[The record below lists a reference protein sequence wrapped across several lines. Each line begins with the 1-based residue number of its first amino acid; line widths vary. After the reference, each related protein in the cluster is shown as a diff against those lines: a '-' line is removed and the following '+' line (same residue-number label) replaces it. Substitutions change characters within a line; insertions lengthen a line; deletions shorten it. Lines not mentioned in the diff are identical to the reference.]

1 MEKNEELLKYVSII
15 KDIILISMP
24 IVIAYISYHSNQKL
38 RQELFAELDVKMK
51 EKEIKTAN
59 EIKKITEELENQKN
73 LSSLNDSKP
82 KIDEFLDE
90 NDIIRHRNIANL
102 TLLTNQISN
111 LLVTQKQEI
120 DDLLNLR
127 AMLNK
132 INLPNRNDELYPYEI
147 PILYDYDLMIQNLD
161 NKIRG
166 IENNEK

>member
-1 MEKNEELLKYVSII
+1 MGNNEELLKYVSII

-24 IVIAYISYHSNQKL
+24 IVIAYMSYRSNQKS
-38 RQELFAELDVKMK
+38 RQELIAELDEKMK
-51 EKEIKTAN
+51 EKDIKTAN

-73 LSSLNDSKP
+73 FSYLNDSKP
-82 KIDEFLDE
+82 KIDEYLDE
-90 NDIIRHRNIANL
+90 NDIIRHRNIVNL

-111 LLVTQKQEI
+111 LLVTQNQEI

-132 INLPNRNDELYPYEI
+132 INLPNRNGELYPYEI
-147 PILYDYDLMIQNLD
+147 PILFDYDLMLQNLD